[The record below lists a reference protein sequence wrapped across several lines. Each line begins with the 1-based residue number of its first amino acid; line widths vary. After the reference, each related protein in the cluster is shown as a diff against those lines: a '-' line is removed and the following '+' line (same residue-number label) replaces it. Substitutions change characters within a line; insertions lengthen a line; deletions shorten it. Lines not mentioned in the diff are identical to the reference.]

1 MPNLVKLFTIHGP
14 LLVDSDQLAS
24 GRTQL
29 SIYTKTGKRLID
41 TKRGEAMHKNGQ
53 GTTVHKDNLFAS
65 MILAEENYQ
74 RIMTEIRS
82 ASCK

>member
-1 MPNLVKLFTIHGP
+1 
-14 LLVDSDQLAS
+14 
-24 GRTQL
+24 
-29 SIYTKTGKRLID
+29 
-41 TKRGEAMHKNGQ
+41 MHKNGQ

>member
-14 LLVDSDQLAS
+14 LLVDSNQLAS

-82 ASCK
+82 TSCK